1 MTRQD
6 CRPFESLL
14 VRAADG
20 GLNDADRTRL
30 EAHVAGCDACR
41 ESLADQIAVRQAL
54 QARPALGAGPDFSV
68 RVMTAIE
75 AQDSRFGWLDWLDFR
90 QWTWRLA
97 PVAGALLVAAAAVTQ
112 LAPAPSDATSTA
124 AATDAP
130 FDASLPVSA
139 ALWQDSLTDTSVLS
153 LMLSA
158 SADDRL
164 TDAYKE
170 R

>member
-1 MTRQD
+1 MTRED

-20 GLNDADRTRL
+20 VLNDADRTRL
-30 EAHVAGCDACR
+30 ESHVAGCEACR
-41 ESLADQIAVRQAL
+41 ESLAVQIAVRQTL
-54 QARPALGAGPDFSV
+54 QARPAFAARPDFSA
-68 RVMTAIE
+68 RVMIAIE
-75 AQDSRFGWLDWLDFR
+75 AQDPQVGWLDWLDFR
-90 QWTWRLA
+90 RWTWRLA
-97 PVAGALLVAAAAVTQ
+97 PVAGALLVAAAAAIN
-112 LAPAPSDATSTA
+112 LAPASSGATSSP
-124 AATDAP
+124 AATDAA

-139 ALWQDSLTDTSVLS
+139 ALWQDSLTDTTVLS